1 MSKEEKRVP
10 EVRFE
15 GFYDDWK
22 QRKLS
27 ELMTFSNG
35 INAPKENYGKGRKMI
50 SVMDILQ
57 EAPIK
62 YENIRS
68 SVKVD
73 EKIEVKNK
81 VENGDLVFVRS
92 SEVREEVGWAKA
104 YLEEKYA
111 LYSGFSIRGKKQN
124 EFNSH
129 FIELTLNSVN
139 RKQLERKAG
148 GSTRF
153 NVSQNILN
161 NVEIFSPTI
170 EEQNTIDKLFK
181 VFNDAITLHQE
192 KLSKLQS
199 LKKAAL
205 QSLFPQK
212 DETEPKVRFANF
224 KSKWSQRQLGE
235 TLIERNIQQTQSIEY
250 PLVSFTVQ
258 DGVTPKTERYNRQ
271 QLVRGSKKDK
281 KYKVTE
287 FNDIVYN
294 PANLKFGAIA
304 RNKYGK
310 AVLSPIYVTF
320 RVNQE
325 IVYPSYI
332 EMTVTNPDFIK
343 YSLRYQQGTVYER
356 QSVNPEDLLSLYIS
370 IPEKEEQSDI
380 GLFFEQLN
388 NDVELYKSKLE
399 KLQRLKK
406 SFLQRMFI

>member
-1 MSKEEKRVP
+1 M
-10 EVRFE
+10 
-15 GFYDDWK
+15 WK

-62 YENIRS
+62 YENIRN

-73 EKIEVKNK
+73 EKIEAKNK

-161 NVEIFSPTI
+161 NVKIFSPTI
-170 EEQNTIDKLFK
+170 EEQNKIDKLFK
-181 VFNDAITLHQE
+181 IFNDAITLHQR
-192 KLSKLQS
+192 KLEQLRE

-205 QSLFPQK
+205 QTLFPQK
-212 DETEPKVRFANF
+212 TETEPRVRFANF
-224 KSKWSQRQLGE
+224 NEPWKARKLGDYLSIPKKEKKVVKKSDELITVKLNLGGVVLGSSRDTLSLGATAYYVRHSGQLIYGKQNFFNGSIAIIPDN
-235 TLIERNIQQTQSIEY
+235 LDGKASSGDVPSFDIININSDYLYTFISRPVYWKQKEAFASGT
-250 PLVSFTVQ
+250 
-258 DGVTPKTERYNRQ
+258 
-271 QLVRGSKKDK
+271 GSKRIHES
-281 KYKVTE
+281 T
-287 FNDIVYN
+287 FLNFDICLPNTYDEQQ
-294 PANLKFGAIA
+294 AIGCYF
-304 RNKYGK
+304 K
-310 AVLSPIYVTF
+310 
-320 RVNQE
+320 
-325 IVYPSYI
+325 
-332 EMTVTNPDFIK
+332 
-343 YSLRYQQGTVYER
+343 
-356 QSVNPEDLLSLYIS
+356 
-370 IPEKEEQSDI
+370 
-380 GLFFEQLN
+380 
-388 NDVELYKSKLE
+388 KLE
-399 KLQRLKK
+399 KLTILYQSKLERLLSLKK
-406 SFLQRMFI
+406 SFLQKMFI

>member
-1 MSKEEKRVP
+1 LKAIPTWE
-10 EVRFE
+10 
-15 GFYDDWK
+15 

-212 DETEPKVRFANF
+212 NEKEPKVRFANF
-224 KSKWSQRQLGE
+224 KEIWKQYKLKDV
-235 TLIERNIQQTQSIEY
+235 IESE
-250 PLVSFTVQ
+250 LK
-258 DGVTPKTERYNRQ
+258 GKA
-271 QLVRGSKKDK
+271 KAKDK
-281 KYKVTE
+281 T
-287 FNDIVYN
+287 NDCKNVYLETN
-294 PANLKFGAIA
+294 YLNGGEVSYVDVPNDVDEDD
-304 RNKYGK
+304 
-310 AVLSPIYVTF
+310 VLILWDGS
-320 RVNQE
+320 QA
-325 IVYPSYI
+325 
-332 EMTVTNPDFIK
+332 
-343 YSLRYQQGTVYER
+343 GTVYHGYKGALGSTLKAYKPKESGEFMFQYLKKNQQKIYDNYR
-356 QSVNPEDLLSLYIS
+356 TPNIPHVVKTFTEDFRIKSTSIIEQRKIS
-370 IPEKEEQSDI
+370 S
-380 GLFFEQLN
+380 FFKQLDSTIN
-388 NDVELYKSKLE
+388 FYQDKLE
-399 KLQRLKK
+399 KLQLLKK
-406 SFLQRMFI
+406 AFLQKMFI

>member
-10 EVRFE
+10 ELRFE
-15 GFYDDWK
+15 GFHDDWK

-62 YENIRS
+62 YENIRN

-73 EKIEVKNK
+73 EKIEAKNK

-161 NVEIFSPTI
+161 NVKIFSPTI
-170 EEQNTIDKLFK
+170 EEQNKIDKLFK
-181 VFNDAITLHQE
+181 IFNDAITLHQR
-192 KLSKLQS
+192 KLEQLRE

-205 QSLFPQK
+205 QTLFPQK
-212 DETEPKVRFANF
+212 TETEPRVRFANF
-224 KSKWSQRQLGE
+224 NEPWKARKLGDYLSIPKKEKKVVKKSDELITVKLNLGGVVLGSSRDTLSLGATAYYVRHSGQLIYGKQNFFNGSIAIIPDN
-235 TLIERNIQQTQSIEY
+235 LDGKASSGDVPSFDIININSDYLYTFISRPVYWKQKEAFASGT
-250 PLVSFTVQ
+250 
-258 DGVTPKTERYNRQ
+258 
-271 QLVRGSKKDK
+271 GSKRIHES
-281 KYKVTE
+281 T
-287 FNDIVYN
+287 FLNFDICLPNTYDEQQ
-294 PANLKFGAIA
+294 AIGCYF
-304 RNKYGK
+304 K
-310 AVLSPIYVTF
+310 
-320 RVNQE
+320 
-325 IVYPSYI
+325 
-332 EMTVTNPDFIK
+332 
-343 YSLRYQQGTVYER
+343 
-356 QSVNPEDLLSLYIS
+356 
-370 IPEKEEQSDI
+370 
-380 GLFFEQLN
+380 
-388 NDVELYKSKLE
+388 KLE
-399 KLQRLKK
+399 KLTILYQSKLERLLSLKK
-406 SFLQRMFI
+406 SFLQKMFI